1 MRRRLAFLTVS
12 LSVLLPVSASVSR
25 ADTEVTRPP
34 VPLYTPQLLSP
45 METVGSGTAPEVALR
60 LLVGADGRVEEVEVV
75 SIRPTSDFDE
85 IFRRST
91 IGQLSTWRYA
101 PALEGGEPVAHVLE
115 MRILYQTSS
124 EHVVAPATVSGAIP
138 LPDDPASRRVSLA
151 NLSKTARERLLA
163 EQLGLA
169 RAHLVPELT
178 RRQETRHF
186 VVWSDLRDP
195 TLAEGLVARLES
207 TFGWLDQTFGSPIAS
222 ESDPPE
228 ASLFLYGRTASFTR
242 IRRLLRTPET
252 GAFYLGTG
260 LLAFDG
266 EGLGAAELERRVL
279 HEALHSWVDRHI
291 ARADHP
297 LPPWLS
303 EGLADYVAAS
313 RIEDGELVPGPMD
326 RHPPGLDHLPGPA
339 LGPTRGPTPPAPEV
353 EGKRKRRGKG
363 KTTKP
368 QPEVLGLAE
377 LLAAGPEVFYGSE
390 RLRYARTGWALV
402 HFLRHGE
409 PGWAEDLFAD
419 SLLYV
424 VEGYPAGPVIEGVY
438 GRRLAALEE
447 PFANHARG
455 LLGDP

>member
-1 MRRRLAFLTVS
+1 MLRTLVLFTVS
-12 LSVLLPVSASVSR
+12 LSALLPVLAPTAR
-25 ADTEVTRPP
+25 ADTEVTRSP

-45 METVGSGTAPEVALR
+45 METVGSGTAPEVAIR

-124 EHVVAPATVSGAIP
+124 EEVMAPVMVSGAVP
-138 LPDDPASRRVSLA
+138 LPDDPASRRASLA
-151 NLSKTARERLLA
+151 NLSEAARERLLA
-163 EQLGLA
+163 EQLSLA
-169 RAHLVPELT
+169 RAHLVPEQT
-178 RRQETRHF
+178 QRYDTEHF

-195 TLAEGLVARLES
+195 TSAEDLVARLES
-207 TFGWLDQTFGSPIAS
+207 TFGWLDETLGSRIAS

-228 ASLFLYGRTASFTR
+228 ASLFLYGQTASFAR
-242 IRRLLRTPET
+242 IRRLLRTPEN
-252 GAFYLGTG
+252 GSFYLGTG

-266 EGLGAAELERRVL
+266 EVLGAAELEQRVV
-279 HEALHSWVDRHI
+279 HEALHSWVDRYL
-291 ARADHP
+291 ARADRP
-297 LPPWLS
+297 LLPWLS
-303 EGLADYVAAS
+303 EGLADYLAAS

-326 RHPPGLDHLPGPA
+326 RRLPGLDHLPGPA
-339 LGPTRGPTPPAPEV
+339 FAPTWEPTPPPPEV
-353 EGKRKRRGKG
+353 EGKRKRRRKG

-377 LLAAGPEVFYGSE
+377 LLAAGPEVFYGPQ

-419 SLLYV
+419 FLLYV